1 MGIDFGQIHNLV
13 RTYQR
18 VLDLDTPS
26 PSHPDQPASEDD
38 RVSISEEARRLRN
51 PDKHQVKKPDPR
63 GTGH

>member
-26 PSHPDQPASEDD
+26 SSHAEQAAHEDD
-38 RVSISEEARRLRN
+38 RVSISEEARLLRN
-51 PDKHQVKKPDPR
+51 PDKHQVKKPDPPD
-63 GTGH
+63 TGR